1 MTATA
6 AERYLQ
12 SCLVVT
18 THPAARAW
26 RCAVSREV
34 WSRLCARPLEGD
46 VTLTRAAPEEV
57 SRARRGAGWIVELG
71 VVDLAAVRAMVS
83 SPRAG
88 PTVVLTRDASSVVAL
103 VRCGARVCIDAS
115 STEADVALAMLAA
128 TRGLSVWSTSL
139 GERLREVVDEGGD
152 AGPDDPRPT
161 PREAEILA
169 LFARGLSYDE
179 AARVLGVS
187 ANTVRSHVRS
197 LYAKLEVVT
206 KTEAVLAARRRGW
219 IEAT

>member
-1 MTATA
+1 MTATVT
-6 AERYLQ
+6 ERYQ
-12 SCLVVT
+12 PVCVVVT
-18 THPAARAW
+18 THPAARSW
-26 RCAVSREV
+26 RCAVSREI
-34 WSRLCARPLEGD
+34 WSRLRARPLDGD
-46 VTLTRAAPEEV
+46 ITLTRAAPDEV
-57 SRARRGAGWIVELG
+57 SRSRRGAGWIVELG
-71 VVDLAAVRAMVS
+71 VVDLATVRAMVS

-115 STEADVALAMLAA
+115 SMEADVALAMVAA
-128 TRGLSVWSTSL
+128 TRGLTVWSPSL
-139 GERLREVVDEGGD
+139 GARLREVVDEGAD

-197 LYAKLEVVT
+197 LYGKLQVVT

-219 IEAT
+219 IEGT